1 MERGIYEV
9 GIASS
14 QHSKVKRPS
23 TKHSKMMHFHI
34 SRIYL
39 ILKIGLLGE
48 GNIQKWEN

>member
-9 GIASS
+9 GIAPS

-23 TKHSKMMHFHI
+23 TEHSKTMYFHI